1 MFFTD
6 VNKFTLT
13 CDLNFQKRK
22 KDRERKEGR
31 EENEKGK
38 KGERQIEG
46 RKDHLKSFTPK
57 SPLLRG

>member
-22 KDRERKEGR
+22 KKTGERKEGR
-31 EENEKGK
+31 GEEGIK
-38 KGERQIEG
+38 KIHQKVSAVHFPSSSSGN
-46 RKDHLKSFTPK
+46 T
-57 SPLLRG
+57 

>member
-1 MFFTD
+1 MFFID
-6 VNKFTLT
+6 VNKFTLI
-13 CDLNFQKRK
+13 CDLNFQKKNKRTG
-22 KDRERKEGR
+22 ERKEGR

-38 KGERQIEG
+38 KGGRQIG

>member
-22 KDRERKEGR
+22 KKDRR
-31 EENEKGK
+31 K
-38 KGERQIEG
+38 KGG
-46 RKDHLKSFTPK
+46 K
-57 SPLLRG
+57 RGE